1 MKYLLDTDTIIYFL
15 NMNSS
20 VKGRIEIEKTKN
32 ISISIITLFELYF
45 GAYNSHRIKE
55 NIHTINRLRNVIH
68 VFQINESILNSF
80 GKTKTSLKK
89 AGELIGDF
97 DLVIATTALAHNLTL
112 ITNNISHFQR
122 IPSLKIENWLQ

>member
-15 NMNSS
+15 NKNSS
-20 VKGRIEIEKTKN
+20 VKARMGKEGLKN

-55 NIHTINRLRNVIH
+55 NLNTINRLRNVIH
-68 VFQINESILNSF
+68 IFQLNDSILNSF
-80 GKTKTSLKK
+80 GKTKTFLKK

-97 DLVIATTALAHNLTL
+97 DLVIATTALAHDLTL
-112 ITNNISHFQR
+112 ITNNVSHFQR
-122 IPSLKIENWLQ
+122 IPSLRIENWL

>member
-1 MKYLLDTDTIIYFL
+1 MYLLDTDTIIYFL
-15 NMNSS
+15 NKNSL
-20 VKGRIEIEKTKN
+20 VKARIEKEGLKN

-55 NIHTINRLRNVIH
+55 NIHTINRLRSVIH
-68 VFQINESILNSF
+68 IFQINESILNSF
-80 GKTKTSLKK
+80 GKTKTFLKK

-97 DLVIATTALAHNLTL
+97 DLVIATTVLAHDLTL

-122 IPSLKIENWLQ
+122 IPSLKIDNWL

>member
-15 NMNSS
+15 SKNSS
-20 VKGRIEIEKTKN
+20 VKTRIEKEGLNT

-45 GAYNSHRIKE
+45 GAYNSHRIEE

-68 VFQINESILNSF
+68 IFQINDSILNSF
-80 GKTKTSLKK
+80 GKTKTFLKK

-97 DLVIATTALAHNLTL
+97 DLVIATTALAHDLTL
-112 ITNNISHFQR
+112 ITNNISHFHR
-122 IPSLKIENWLQ
+122 IPSLKIENWL

>member
-97 DLVIATTALAHNLTL
+97 DLVIATTALAHNF
-112 ITNNISHFQR
+112 NINY
-122 IPSLKIENWLQ
+122 K

>member
-1 MKYLLDTDTIIYFL
+1 VGCSFL
-15 NMNSS
+15 TLTFPTLS
-20 VKGRIEIEKTKN
+20 KN
-32 ISISIITLFELYF
+32 YGVFELYF

-97 DLVIATTALAHNLTL
+97 DLVIATTALVHNLTL

>member
-15 NMNSS
+15 NKNSS
-20 VKGRIEIEKTKN
+20 VKTRIENEGLKN

-45 GAYNSHRIKE
+45 GAYNSYRIKE
-55 NIHTINRLRNVIH
+55 NIHTINKLRNVIH
-68 VFQINESILNSF
+68 IFQINDSILKSF
-80 GKTKTSLKK
+80 GKTKTFLRK

-97 DLVIATTALAHNLTL
+97 DLVIATTALAHDLTL

-122 IPSLKIENWLQ
+122 IPSLKNENWL